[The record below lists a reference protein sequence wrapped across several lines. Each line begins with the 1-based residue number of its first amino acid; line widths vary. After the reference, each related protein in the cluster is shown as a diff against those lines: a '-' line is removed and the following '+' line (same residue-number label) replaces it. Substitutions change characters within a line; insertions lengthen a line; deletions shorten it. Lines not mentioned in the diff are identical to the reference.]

1 MDDNNKKMIKKLANE
16 IVSSL
21 KKEDA
26 IPSVVYTNATLVAL
40 SDVFEHIDLTIMVSK
55 AMLDSRVKKSV
66 ISDLMS
72 KIRSPNTD
80 IVAEN
85 TKYLVSVWNDKK
97 PTVAPIISPKKLV
110 KKPTIVKK
118 LVKPLVNK
126 EINIEYKKSKRMTP

>member
-16 IVSSL
+16 IVFSL
-21 KKEDA
+21 KKENA

-55 AMLDSRVKKSV
+55 SMLDSRVKKSV

-80 IVAEN
+80 IIAEN
-85 TKYLVSVWNDKK
+85 IKYLVSIWSDKK
-97 PTVAPIISPKKLV
+97 PMVIPIISSKKLV
-110 KKPTIVKK
+110 KKSTIAKK